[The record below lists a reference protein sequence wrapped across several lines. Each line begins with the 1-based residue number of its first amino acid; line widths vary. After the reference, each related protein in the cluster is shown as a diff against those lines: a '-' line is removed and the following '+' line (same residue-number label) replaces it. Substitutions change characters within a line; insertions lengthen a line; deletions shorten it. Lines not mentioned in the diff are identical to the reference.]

1 MGGLIASGKNRLW
14 AESTMRENLSDNDK
28 FEIMTAFSEEVV
40 PKLKK
45 LNARI
50 GALSCAFAGPQYANW
65 LIHFKE
71 VRSDFEITEF
81 EYDED
86 SRNLDLKVLV

>member
-1 MGGLIASGKNRLW
+1 
-14 AESTMRENLSDNDK
+14 MRERLTADDE
-28 FEIMTAFSEEVV
+28 FTIMTAFSEAVV

-50 GALSCAFAGPQYANW
+50 GTLSCEFAGSQYRNW

-71 VRSDFEITEF
+71 TRSDFEITEF
-81 EYDED
+81 EYDKD
-86 SRNLDLKVLV
+86 SRNMDLKVRA

>member
-1 MGGLIASGKNRLW
+1 MEDPLDLK
-14 AESTMRENLSDNDK
+14 EMREELTENEK
-28 FEIMTAFSEEVV
+28 FEIMTAFSEKVA

-50 GALSCAFAGPQYANW
+50 GTLNCAFADPRYANW
-65 LIHFKE
+65 LIHFRE
-71 VRSDFEITEF
+71 TRSDFEITAF

-86 SRNLDLKVLV
+86 SRDLDLKVLV

>member
-1 MGGLIASGKNRLW
+1 MGGTPAVDQRDMKKELT
-14 AESTMRENLSDNDK
+14 EDEK
-28 FEIMTAFSEEVV
+28 FQIMTSFSEEVV

-50 GALSCAFAGPQYANW
+50 GSLNCTFAGPQFSNW
-65 LIHFKE
+65 LIHFRE
-71 VRSDFEITEF
+71 TRSDFEITEF

-86 SRNLDLKVLV
+86 SRDLDLKVRI

>member
-1 MGGLIASGKNRLW
+1 
-14 AESTMRENLSDNDK
+14 MRDDLTEDDK
-28 FEIMTAFSEEVV
+28 VKIMAAFSEEVV

-50 GALSCAFAGPQYANW
+50 GALSCAFAGPQYTNW
-65 LIHFKE
+65 LVHFRE
-71 VRSDFEITEF
+71 IRSDFEITEF

-86 SRNLDLKVLV
+86 SRDMDLKVLV